1 MQRNMDDSPPPSHL
15 EVAPDPLLAALARLE
30 QRLSVIEQRLDHV
43 TRSAPAVAAFAVDS
57 FDDAARALQARG
69 VDLEERMRNATLTLE
84 RLTSNETT
92 QLLARVLELAHDA
105 PLTLATLVDGLD
117 WHLAALRDRG
127 VDIEQRL
134 QVLAKVAERLTTPA
148 ALGMAETLVEHLPN
162 LDRLM
167 SSGLLGAGPI
177 DVVSKAGAALSEA
190 QQTAPAPVGAFGLL
204 RALSDYGVRHA
215 LGFALAFLR
224 SFGRSLQPS
233 PSTRQLV
240 AESRAS
246 RVHTA

>member
-1 MQRNMDDSPPPSHL
+1 MDDSPPLSHV
-15 EVAPDPLLAALARLE
+15 EVARDPLLAALARLE
-30 QRLSVIEQRLDHV
+30 QRLSVIERRLDDV
-43 TRSAPAVAAFAVDS
+43 TRSAPAVAAIAVDS

-69 VDLEERMRNATLTLE
+69 VDLDERMRNATLTLE

-92 QLLARVLELAHDA
+92 QLVARLLELAHSA
-105 PLTLATLVDGLD
+105 PLTLATLVDGVD

-134 QVLAKVAERLTTPA
+134 QILARVAERLTTPA

-190 QQTAPAPVGAFGLL
+190 QQTAPAPVGVFGLL

-224 SFGRSLQPS
+224 SFGRAIQPS
-233 PSTRQLV
+233 PAARQLMP
-240 AESRAS
+240 ESRTS
-246 RVHTA
+246 QVHTA